1 DRARGRVVT
10 TELGPTF
17 FNQPRG
23 GLSNGRAPLLMGA
36 GADRPM
42 RNPSSR
48 RRSPQV
54 HARLL
59 RLRDAF
65 YPELAGQPPS
75 AEWIGPMGFTP
86 DQLPAIGLLRP
97 GVIVVA
103 GFNGYGGTY
112 TTAAGEAAA
121 IMSLTGKAPGWVP
134 EDVFSP
140 CRFLP
145 DRPLF
150 IRAHESLWRISPS
163 LCPHLS
169 TRAAPTPAGLA
180 CAAAGLGAQA
190 GLSPPARSRWRR
202 SAVLSSS
209 PRPAADA
216 AQLRQFATFR
226 EFELD
231 ELTELVTLMRRWE
244 APENTL
250 LFSEGSAG
258 RS

>member
-23 GLSNGRAPLLMGA
+23 GLSNGRAPLLMGG

-48 RRSPQV
+48 RRSPQA

-75 AEWIGPMGFTP
+75 TEWIGPMGFTP

-97 GVIVVA
+97 GLIVVA
-103 GFNGYGGTY
+103 GFNGYGGPY

-121 IMSLTGKAPGWVP
+121 TMSLTGKAPDWVP

-140 CRFLP
+140 CRFLH
-145 DRPLF
+145 DAPLF
-150 IRAHESLWRISPS
+150 MRAHESLWRIAASLCQQLRTVEAQTAEGLAFAALGDQAVLSPS
-163 LCPHLS
+163 
-169 TRAAPTPAGLA
+169 
-180 CAAAGLGAQA
+180 
-190 GLSPPARSRWRR
+190 ARSRWRR

-226 EFELD
+226 E
-231 ELTELVTLMRRWE
+231 
-244 APENTL
+244 
-250 LFSEGSAG
+250 
-258 RS
+258 